1 MKCSKC
7 GLDVPSSYMKC
18 PSCGQGFHGVTTP
31 SSFGSSTNVN
41 TTNNTVNNHF
51 TGVNSAGISNST
63 MSQGAGLSIGGWL
76 LLPAIFLPI
85 GILYRLFAFLDAM
98 KPILI
103 SGVFSELFVP
113 GSSTY
118 HPMNAVVIGYELIF
132 NIFIFVFA
140 VRVTYLFYK
149 KSASLPKLYI
159 YLLVFLLLGTLLNL
173 ILASQ
178 LPIFK
183 FDDKHAKD
191 VIGLVGSLIIW
202 GLYFTKSKR
211 VKQTFV
217 N

>member
-1 MKCSKC
+1 
-7 GLDVPSSYMKC
+7 MKC
-18 PSCGQGFHGVTTP
+18 PSCGQGFHGVNSPSSFNSAPATQATQIKSSGQSIGTQTVGTP
-31 SSFGSSTNVN
+31 SSHS
-41 TTNNTVNNHF
+41 
-51 TGVNSAGISNST
+51 GVG
-63 MSQGAGLSIGGWL
+63 IGGWL

>member
-1 MKCSKC
+1 MNCTKC

-18 PSCGQGFHGVTTP
+18 PSCGQGFHGVTSP
-31 SSFGSSTNVN
+31 SSFGSAS
-41 TTNNTVNNHF
+41 NNNPPQNQF
-51 TGVNSAGISNST
+51 SGMIAGGISNSA
-63 MSQGAGLSIGGWL
+63 MSKAPGMSIGGWL

-103 SGVFSELFVP
+103 SGVFSELFMP